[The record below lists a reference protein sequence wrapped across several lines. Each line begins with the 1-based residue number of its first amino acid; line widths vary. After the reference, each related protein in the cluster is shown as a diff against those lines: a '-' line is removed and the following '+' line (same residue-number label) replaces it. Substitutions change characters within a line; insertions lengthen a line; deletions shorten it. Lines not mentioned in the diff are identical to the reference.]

1 MDLEGRS
8 KSTPCRGNRGGIL
21 GPPTQDP
28 IDGDSTAARRKST
41 TWSFRCPVPCFA
53 AVLTSGRLP
62 GSQQSKICRD
72 FKTIGRVSTSPTIF
86 TTRDLRWSCY
96 GRSSTAQ
103 PTPAINGAPCIP
115 HWTWALPVDRG
126 TTWQFALSQQPQG
139 PPRWFRRLCA
149 HVEVPTEPKTGHKGC
164 HGLR

>member
-1 MDLEGRS
+1 M
-8 KSTPCRGNRGGIL
+8 
-21 GPPTQDP
+21 
-28 IDGDSTAARRKST
+28 
-41 TWSFRCPVPCFA
+41 
-53 AVLTSGRLP
+53 
-62 GSQQSKICRD
+62 
-72 FKTIGRVSTSPTIF
+72 STSPTIF

-164 HGLR
+164 HGLKYVCTNLLGLTYLLVYVLKCQAAGPTHTGGAQRSTPHHNGPMTGNAASRLAGSGSILEAVRLNTSSFLSSVEGKAVD